1 MGSVAMMP
9 CSCKV
14 FLAALAVATAG
25 LFGLMWMAWNGAMD
39 GPPGRTDKEGQE
51 EVFEPLE

>member
-25 LFGLMWMAWNGAMD
+25 LFGLKWMAWNGAMD
-39 GPPGRTDKEGQE
+39 GPSGRTDKEGQE